1 VITEPAAPFGM
12 SFLVPL
18 VLAVFSSAAA
28 AAFVQGV
35 FSRPKVHAEA
45 TAALATVEATD
56 ASVTEIIQR
65 AAAGLI
71 ADLERQLADVRKR
84 LDIAEQRVSTA
95 ERRATLAERRAN
107 LAERRATQLEDWRR
121 EAEALFAKQGTWERE
136 ITDRLRALSVNA
148 PTAPPDRASP
158 EPTPPGGVSI

>member
-1 VITEPAAPFGM
+1 MIVEPASPLGV

-18 VLAVFSSAAA
+18 VLAVFSSAATA
-28 AAFVQGV
+28 ALVQGV

-45 TAALATVEATD
+45 AAAEASAGAAE

-71 ADLERQLADVRKR
+71 TNLERQLVDLRAR

-107 LAERRATQLEDWRR
+107 AAERRATQLEDWRR
-121 EAEALFAKQGTWERE
+121 EAEVLFAKQGTWERE
-136 ITDRLRALSVNA
+136 VTAQLRAMNVDA
-148 PTAPPDRASP
+148 PTAPPDRSSA
-158 EPTPPGGVSI
+158 EPTPPGGIAR